1 MVPLTAGAA
10 MLLAANYACS
20 DMDLGDAPSG
30 GGVDG
35 CGQMEDGGYGQ
46 LQRSYGSDVWVNFG
60 DIYFN
65 DRTVTSVSKGDVYQS
80 GNGTWCNT
88 VYVSLF
94 NAEQSFGYADCH
106 SSKGKAEAATYRI
119 LPVVGECVQ
128 PEKPDPSPLPPEI
141 TEPISYTDS
150 VTNCNFNLTLQGFA
164 EPVPGGP
171 VRPVYLMQQAGEQRN
186 DGGRMGGCNWPDTIF
201 MPSEGG
207 GGGDGPNGPVY
218 LPVPDGPTPPDG
230 PGGVPW
236 WAAPLLGGATNAALQ
251 LIGNGLKDALG
262 PKLPEGSF
270 TLQAPCDE
278 DEQGQPLTQTWTYPE
293 QKWEERSI
301 AHQITILEALQT
313 HLNWK
318 TPICPPENEKPP
330 LEGEW
335 VTTRWEST
343 EVMPHSGHRLRKQFR
358 YRSKSGLSIGQRS
371 AYWEFFQWQ
380 AGDFVVR
387 HEGAWWGNPQVW
399 AASEEEGKRVIRFA
413 AGEAGLDPDKTGE
426 WKVSSSS
433 SPRYGMSGTMR
444 IQLYKGFPWIS
455 SRGGAA
461 YPNVLAKAHDP

>member
-201 MPSEGG
+201 MPSDGGGGG
-207 GGGDGPNGPVY
+207 GGGDGPVY

-236 WAAPLLGGATNAALQ
+236 WAGPLLGGATSAALQ
-251 LIGNGLKDALG
+251 LIGDAINEALG

-270 TLQAPCDE
+270 TLQAPCDV

-301 AHQITILEALQT
+301 AHQITMLEALQT

-318 TPICPPENEKPP
+318 TPICPPENEKPE
-330 LEGEW
+330 LEGSW
-335 VTTRWEST
+335 ISTRWESDSNS
-343 EVMPHSGHRLRKQFR
+343 PGGDRPLRKLFR
-358 YRSKSGLSIGQRS
+358 YRSKSTRDEEQLRQ
-371 AYWEFFQWQ
+371 YWTDFTWQ
-380 AGDFVVR
+380 AGGSIVI
-387 HEGAWWGNPQVW
+387 HKGAWWGTPQVW
-399 AASEEEGKRVIRFA
+399 AATQEEGQRVLRFA
-413 AGEAGLDPDKTGE
+413 AAEAGIDPDQAGE
-426 WKVSSSS
+426 WEFGSSR
-433 SPRYGMSGTMR
+433 SPRYGMPGTMR
-444 IQLYKGFPWIS
+444 LEEANGLRWVTRRDGPDGP
-455 SRGGAA
+455 RT
-461 YPNVLAKAHDP
+461 